1 MIELQKI
8 LKNLPVIEII
18 GEINFSVNNICF
30 DSRKVQVQDVFIAV
44 SGTQTD
50 GHQYI
55 DAVIEK
61 GALAIVCER
70 FPENIKKSVC
80 YIRVHDSAKAL
91 GIIASDFFDNPS
103 SKLKLVG
110 ITGTNGKT
118 STVTMLF
125 NLFRSLGYHVGLLST
140 VENRINEEVIPS
152 THTTPDSIQLNQL
165 LNEMVIRG
173 CDFCFMEV
181 SSHSVIQERI
191 AGLEF
196 AGALFSNITH
206 DHLDFH
212 KTFDAYIKAKKQF
225 FDNLPDTAFAITNV
239 DDKNG
244 LVMLQNSKATKKTYG
259 IKNMADYKAKII
271 SNLFDGLHLTINER
285 EVWMP
290 LVGSFNAYNLLA
302 VYSIAMELGAD
313 ETEILTIL
321 SKIKTAEG
329 RFETFKSKQDII
341 AIVDYAHTPDAL
353 KNVLETI
360 HEIRETGENII
371 TVVGAGG
378 DRDPMKRPEMAR
390 ISAALSDKVILT
402 SDNPRSEDPETII
415 SQMEAGI
422 NPDDRR
428 KVLSIV
434 NRREAIKTACALAK
448 QGDIILVAGKG
459 HEKYQDIKGVKHHFD
474 DKEIIKEF
482 LTID

>member
-18 GEINFSVNNICF
+18 GDINFSINNICF
-30 DSRKVQVQDVFIAV
+30 DSRKVQTQDVFIAV
-44 SGTQTD
+44 GGTQTD

-55 DAVIEK
+55 DMVIEK
-61 GALAIVCER
+61 GVKAIICER
-70 FPENIKKSVC
+70 FPEQCRELVC
-80 YIRVHDSAKAL
+80 YIKVSDSAKAL
-91 GIIASDFFDNPS
+91 GIIASSYYDNPS

-140 VENRINEEVIPS
+140 VENRIDEEIIPS
-152 THTTPDSIQLNQL
+152 THTTPDSIQLNKL

-173 CDFCFMEV
+173 CDYCFMEV

-196 AGALFSNITH
+196 TGALFSNITH

-225 FDNLPDTAFAITNV
+225 FDNLPESAFAITNV

-244 LVMLQNSKATKKTYG
+244 LVMLQNSKAIKKTYG

-321 SKIKTAEG
+321 STIKTAEG
-329 RFETFKSKQDII
+329 RFETFKSNQEII

-378 DRDPMKRPEMAR
+378 DRDPLKRPEMAR

-402 SDNPRSEDPETII
+402 SDNPRSEDPESII
-415 SQMEAGI
+415 RQMEAGI

-428 KVLSIV
+428 KVISIV
-434 NRREAIKTACALAK
+434 NRKEAIKTACALAK

>member
-1 MIELQKI
+1 MKELKKI
-8 LKNLPVIEII
+8 LKNQHIIEIFGSDNI
-18 GEINFSVNNICF
+18 SINSIQF
-30 DSRKVQVQDVFIAV
+30 DSRKVESGDMFIAI
-44 SGTQTD
+44 SGTQVD
-50 GHQYI
+50 GHQFI
-55 DAVIEK
+55 ERVIEQ
-61 GALAIVCER
+61 GAVAIICETK
-70 FPENIKKSVC
+70 PEILHKNIC
-80 YIRVHDSAKAL
+80 YILVKESSKAL
-91 GIIASDFFDNPS
+91 GIAASNYFDNPS
-103 SKLKLVG
+103 SKIKLVG

-118 STVTMLF
+118 STATMSF
-125 NLFRSLGYHVGLLST
+125 NLFRTLGYHVGLLST
-140 VENRINEEVIPS
+140 VENRIDADIIPS
-152 THTTPDSIQLNQL
+152 THTTPDAIQLNSL
-165 LNEMVIRG
+165 LNQMLQRG
-173 CDFCFMEV
+173 CDYCFMEV

-196 AGALFSNITH
+196 TGGLFSNITH

-225 FDNLPDTAFAITNV
+225 FDQLSASAFAITNV
-239 DDKNG
+239 DDRNG
-244 LVMLQNSKATKKTYG
+244 LVMLQNTKAQKKTYG

-271 SNLFDGLHLTINER
+271 ANLFDGLHLTINEK

-302 VYSIAMELGAD
+302 VYSIAMELGAN
-313 ETEILTIL
+313 ELEVLTIL

-329 RFETFKSKQDII
+329 RFETYKSKNDIV

-360 HEIRETGENII
+360 HEIRETGEDII

-390 ISAALSDKVILT
+390 ISAALSDRLILT
-402 SDNPRSEDPETII
+402 SDNPRSEEPESII
-415 SQMEAGI
+415 TQMEAGI
-422 NPDDRR
+422 NPADRR
-428 KVLSIV
+428 KSISIV
-434 NRREAIKTACALAK
+434 NRKEAIKTACALAK
-448 QGDIILVAGKG
+448 PGDIILVAGKG
-459 HEKYQDIKGVKHHFD
+459 HEKYQEIKGVKHHFD